1 MDDGGE
7 VRMATDWTDERVG
20 EDWAARTTADR
31 ATRRSVIRRPLKSG
45 IEAAESALGG
55 RLGGRSGGRQ
65 GGEIAQLRI
74 CHEGHSTERTTGPA
88 STLSA
93 CCRPTGRTTGPA
105 NGLVI
110 WTSERTELRGEFEA
124 EDGSDCPSRLSSR
137 VVVGQAPEAY
147 VRVAKFGVGQDN
159 FSRSTSGR

>member
-55 RLGGRSGGRQ
+55 RLGGRATRRRDRSVENLPRRAQHGADDGPGKYVECLLSTHGTDDGSGKYV
-65 GGEIAQLRI
+65 ECLL
-74 CHEGHSTERTTGPA
+74 STHI
-88 STLSA
+88 
-93 CCRPTGRTTGPA
+93 GRTDEQTA
-105 NGLVI
+105 
-110 WTSERTELRGEFEA
+110 W
-124 EDGSDCPSRLSSR
+124 
-137 VVVGQAPEAY
+137 
-147 VRVAKFGVGQDN
+147 
-159 FSRSTSGR
+159 